1 MPTVDRKGIGG
12 GIVPPFPSQVEKIVV
27 ISHRDFFLRQKIM
40 DLTLTR
46 MTRRR
51 GYTEGVLTDKN
62 GKHLADTLEPQWRA
76 LDKGEKK
83 VAGKT
88 AIPEGTYYV
97 VVTMSPRFG
106 TYLPLLVGVPGFE
119 GIRMHAGNNAEYDS
133 RGCILLGERNGP
145 GMIINS
151 RVTVRRVT
159 EMMMREKKIRIN
171 IKLKEQ

>member
-1 MPTVDRKGIGG
+1 MPPIPSQGG
-12 GIVPPFPSQVEKIVV
+12 GKVV
-27 ISHRDFFLRQKIM
+27 ILRRKNFFNRKNIM
-40 DLTLTR
+40 ELTLTR
-46 MTRRR
+46 KTRRR
-51 GYTEGVLTDKN
+51 GYTEGVLTDEN

-76 LDKGEKK
+76 LARGEKK

-88 AIPEGTYYV
+88 AIPEGTYDV
-97 VVTMSPRFG
+97 VVTKSPRFG

-119 GIRMHAGNNAEYDS
+119 GIRMHAGNNAQTDS
-133 RGCILLGERNGP
+133 RGCILLGERNGA

-159 EMMMREKKIRIN
+159 EMMMRERKISIT

>member
-1 MPTVDRKGIGG
+1 M
-12 GIVPPFPSQVEKIVV
+12 
-27 ISHRDFFLRQKIM
+27 
-40 DLTLTR
+40 
-46 MTRRR
+46 
-51 GYTEGVLTDKN
+51 LTDEN

-76 LDKGEKK
+76 LAKGEKK

-88 AIPEGTYYV
+88 AIPEGTYDV
-97 VVTMSPRFG
+97 VVTKSPRFG
-106 TYLPLLVGVPGFE
+106 TYLPLLVGVAGFE

-133 RGCILLGERNGP
+133 EGCILLGERNGP

-159 EMMMREKKIRIN
+159 EMLMKERKNHII

>member
-1 MPTVDRKGIGG
+1 M
-12 GIVPPFPSQVEKIVV
+12 
-27 ISHRDFFLRQKIM
+27 
-40 DLTLTR
+40 
-46 MTRRR
+46 
-51 GYTEGVLTDKN
+51 LTDEN

-88 AIPEGTYYV
+88 AIPEGTYDV

-106 TYLPLLVGVPGFE
+106 TYLPLLIGVPGFE

>member
-1 MPTVDRKGIGG
+1 M
-12 GIVPPFPSQVEKIVV
+12 E
-27 ISHRDFFLRQKIM
+27 
-40 DLTLTR
+40 LTLTR
-46 MTRRR
+46 TTRRR
-51 GYTEGVLTDKN
+51 GYTEGVLTDEN

-76 LDKGEKK
+76 LGKGEKK

-88 AIPEGTYYV
+88 AIPEGTYDV

-159 EMMMREKKIRIN
+159 EMMMREKKIRIT

>member
-1 MPTVDRKGIGG
+1 
-12 GIVPPFPSQVEKIVV
+12 
-27 ISHRDFFLRQKIM
+27 M

-51 GYTEGVLTDKN
+51 GYTEGVLTDEN

-76 LDKGEKK
+76 LARGEKK

-88 AIPEGTYYV
+88 AIPEGTYDV
-97 VVTMSPRFG
+97 VVTKSPRFG
-106 TYLPLLVGVPGFE
+106 TFLPLLVGVPGFE
-119 GIRMHAGNNAEYDS
+119 GIRMHAGNNAEMDS
-133 RGCILLGERNGP
+133 KGCILLGERNAP

-159 EMMMREKKIRIN
+159 EMLMRERKISIT

>member
-1 MPTVDRKGIGG
+1 M
-12 GIVPPFPSQVEKIVV
+12 E
-27 ISHRDFFLRQKIM
+27 
-40 DLTLTR
+40 LTLTR
-46 MTRRR
+46 TTRRR
-51 GYTEGVLTDKN
+51 GYTEGVLTDEN

-88 AIPEGTYYV
+88 AIPEGTYDV

>member
-1 MPTVDRKGIGG
+1 MTPITCNGG
-12 GIVPPFPSQVEKIVV
+12 YKVV
-27 ISHRDFFLRQKIM
+27 ILQLKNHFKKKIM
-40 DLTLTR
+40 ELTLTR
-46 MTRRR
+46 TTRRR
-51 GYTEGVLTDKN
+51 GYTEGVLTDEN

-88 AIPEGTYYV
+88 AIPEGTYDV

-159 EMMMREKKIRIN
+159 EMMMREKKIRIT

>member
-1 MPTVDRKGIGG
+1 MPPIQSQGG
-12 GIVPPFPSQVEKIVV
+12 GKVV
-27 ISHRDFFLRQKIM
+27 ILQRKNFLNRKNIM
-40 DLTLTR
+40 ELTLTR
-46 MTRRR
+46 KTRRR
-51 GYTEGVLTDKN
+51 GYTEGVLTDEN

-76 LDKGEKK
+76 LARGEKK

-88 AIPEGTYYV
+88 ASPEGTYDV
-97 VVTMSPRFG
+97 VVTKSPRFG

-119 GIRMHAGNNAEYDS
+119 GIRMHAGNNAQTDS
-133 RGCILLGERNGP
+133 RGCILLGERNGA

-159 EMMMREKKIRIN
+159 EMLMRERKISIT